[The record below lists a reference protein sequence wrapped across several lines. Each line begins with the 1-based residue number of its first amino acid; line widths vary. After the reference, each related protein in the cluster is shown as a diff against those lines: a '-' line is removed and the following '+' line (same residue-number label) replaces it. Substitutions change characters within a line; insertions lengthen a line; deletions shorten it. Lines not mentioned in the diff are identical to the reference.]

1 METFVFYLFGTL
13 TISASWVVIYSK
25 NLIYSAFALLFAFF
39 GIAGLYGLLMAD
51 FLAATQVLIYVGGVL
66 MLLLFGVMLTARKS
80 VMEITQ
86 SNLPRLPGAIIS
98 GLMFLLLL
106 FIIFTEKSW
115 NDASNQGVV
124 ETASVIGRLLM
135 TDYLLPFEVTSILL
149 LAALIGA
156 VYIARKDES

>member
-1 METFVFYLFGTL
+1 METFVFYLFGFL

-25 NLIYSAFALLFAFF
+25 NLVYSAFALLFSFF

-66 MLLLFGVMLTARKS
+66 MLILFGVMLTARKS

-86 SNLPRLPGAIIS
+86 SNLPRIPGAIIG

-106 FIIFTEKSW
+106 YIIFSENSW
-115 NDASNQGVV
+115 NAASNQGDV
-124 ETASVIGRLLM
+124 TKMIIQITSVIFCEFIIRDPVD
-135 TDYLLPFEVTSILL
+135 TFSRT
-149 LAALIGA
+149 
-156 VYIARKDES
+156 RKYA

>member
-1 METFVFYLFGTL
+1 METFVFYLFGLL
-13 TISASWVVIYSK
+13 TVSASWVVVHSK
-25 NLIYSAFALLFAFF
+25 NLIYSAFALLFALF

-51 FLAATQVLIYVGGVL
+51 FIAATQVLIYVGGVL

-86 SNLPRLPGAIIS
+86 SNLPRLPGAVLS

-106 FIIFTEKSW
+106 LIIYGEKSW
-115 NDASNQGVV
+115 NTASNQGVR
-124 ETASVIGRLLM
+124 ETAAVIGRLLM
-135 TDYLLPFEVTSILL
+135 TDYLLPFEVASILL

-156 VYIARKDES
+156 VFIARKDES

>member
-1 METFVFYLFGTL
+1 METFVFYLFGIL

-80 VMEITQ
+80 VIEVTQ

-106 FIIFTEKSW
+106 FIIFSEKSW
-115 NDASNQGVV
+115 NAASNQGVR

>member
-1 METFVFYLFGTL
+1 METFVFYLFGLL
-13 TISASWVVIYSK
+13 TVSASWVVIYSK
-25 NLIYSAFALLFAFF
+25 NLVYSAFALLFSFF

-86 SNLPRLPGAIIS
+86 SNLSRIPGAIIS
-98 GLMFLLLL
+98 GMIFLLLL
-106 FIIFTEKSW
+106 YIIFSETSW
-115 NDASNQGVV
+115 NAASNPGVR
-124 ETASVIGRLLM
+124 ETASVVGRLLM

>member
-1 METFVFYLFGTL
+1 
-13 TISASWVVIYSK
+13 
-25 NLIYSAFALLFAFF
+25 
-39 GIAGLYGLLMAD
+39 MAD
-51 FLAATQVLIYVGGVL
+51 FIAATQVLIYVGGVL

-86 SNLPRLPGAIIS
+86 SNLPRLPGAIIG
-98 GLMFLLLL
+98 GLVFLLLL
-106 FIIFTEKSW
+106 LIIYSEKSW
-115 NDASNQGVV
+115 NDVSNQGVR

-156 VYIARKDES
+156 VFIARKDDS

>member
-1 METFVFYLFGTL
+1 METFVFYLFGFL

-25 NLIYSAFALLFAFF
+25 NLIYSAFALLFSFF

-86 SNLPRLPGAIIS
+86 SNLPRIPGAIIS

-106 FIIFTEKSW
+106 YIIFSENSW
-115 NDASNQGVV
+115 NAASNQGVR

>member
-1 METFVFYLFGTL
+1 METFVFYLFGIL

-25 NLIYSAFALLFAFF
+25 NLVYSAFALLFSFF

-86 SNLPRLPGAIIS
+86 SNLPRIPGAIIS

-106 FIIFTEKSW
+106 YIIFSENSW
-115 NDASNQGVV
+115 NAASNQGVR

-149 LAALIGA
+149 LACLIGA

>member
-1 METFVFYLFGTL
+1 
-13 TISASWVVIYSK
+13 
-25 NLIYSAFALLFAFF
+25 
-39 GIAGLYGLLMAD
+39 MAD

-66 MLLLFGVMLTARKS
+66 MLILFGVMLTARKS

-86 SNLPRLPGAIIS
+86 SNLPRIPGAIIG

-106 FIIFTEKSW
+106 YIIFSENSW
-115 NDASNQGVV
+115 NAASNQGVR